1 MNKKGCLIV
10 MLISITSFAFGQV
23 NFEDYFENKSLR
35 VDYLMGGSAKDQTVF
50 IKELK
55 EEPFWGGS
63 KTNLIDQFG
72 FGTFKFKL
80 IDAETKVLLY
90 SKGFNSLFQ
99 EWQTTAEAKELKR
112 AFYQVNVMP
121 FPKRPVLFVLESRK
135 WNGEMEQ
142 IFEFEIDPTNYF
154 IGKEKPNTIVSNR
167 VMGEG
172 DPATSVDV
180 AFIAEGYTLEEMGKF
195 RADVK
200 RIAGYLFDVPP
211 FKHYQNNFNIYALE
225 AISEESGTD
234 VPGENIYKNTAVN
247 TTFYTFDIDRYLTT
261 FDIKSLHDI
270 AANVPYD
277 QIFVLINTK
286 RYGGGGF
293 YNYYTS
299 CSSDHPLTYEVS
311 SHEFGHGFVGLGD
324 EYYSS
329 EVAYE
334 DFYNLEIEPWEPNLT
349 TLVDFDKKWKRMLND
364 SIPISTPRTK
374 EYENKIGVFEGGG
387 YSSKGIY
394 SPFQDCKMKTNNMKH
409 FCPVC
414 EEAAEKMILFQ
425 IGK

>member
-180 AFIAEGYTLEEMGKF
+180 AFIAEGYTLEEMDKF

-364 SIPISTPRTK
+364 SIPIPTPRTK

-394 SPFQDCKMKTNNMKH
+394 SPFQDCKMKSNNMKH

>member
-1 MNKKGCLIV
+1 MDKKVYLFAI
-10 MLISITSFAFGQV
+10 LISITSFAFGQV
-23 NFEDYFENKSLR
+23 NFEDYFENKTLR
-35 VDYLMGGSAKDQTVF
+35 VDYLLGGSAKEQTVF

-72 FGTFKFKL
+72 YGTFKFKL
-80 IDAETKVLLY
+80 FDVETKELLY

-121 FPKRPVLFVLESRK
+121 FPKKPVLFVLESRK

-142 IFEFEIDPTNYF
+142 IFEYKIDPTNYF
-154 IGKEKPNTIVSNR
+154 IGKEKPSAIVSNR
-167 VMGEG
+167 VMGKS
-172 DPATSVDV
+172 DPAKSVDV
-180 AFIAEGYTLEEMGKF
+180 AFIAEGYTLEEMDKF

-211 FKHYQNNFNIYALE
+211 FKQYQNHFNIYALE
-225 AISEESGTD
+225 SISEESGTD

-247 TTFYTFDIDRYLTT
+247 TSFYTFDIDRYLTT
-261 FDIKSLHDI
+261 FDLKALHDI

-277 QIFVLINTK
+277 QIFVLINTD

-299 CSSDHPLTYEVS
+299 CSSDHLLTYEVS

-349 TLVDFDKKWKRMLND
+349 TLVDFDKKWKGMLD
-364 SIPISTPRTK
+364 ESIPIPTPRMK
-374 EYENKIGVFEGGG
+374 EYEDKIGVFEGGG
-387 YSSKGIY
+387 YLSKGIY
-394 SPFQDCKMKTNNMKH
+394 SPYQDCKMKSNNMKH

-414 EEAAEKMILFQ
+414 EKAAEKMILFH

>member
-1 MNKKGCLIV
+1 MNKKVCLIAL
-10 MLISITSFAFGQV
+10 LISISGFAFGQV
-23 NFEDYFENKSLR
+23 NFEDYFENKTLR
-35 VDYLMGGSAKDQTVF
+35 IDYLMGGSAKEQTVF
-50 IKELK
+50 IKELR

-63 KTNLIDQFG
+63 KINLIDQFG
-72 FGTFKFKL
+72 FGTFRFKL
-80 IDAETKVLLY
+80 LDAETKVLLY

-121 FPKRPVLFVLESRK
+121 FPKKPVVFVLESRK

-142 IFEFEIDPTNYF
+142 IFEYEIDPTNYF
-154 IGKEKPNTIVSNR
+154 IGKEKPRFTASNL
-167 VMGEG
+167 VMGKGNPE
-172 DPATSVDV
+172 TSVDV
-180 AFIAEGYTLEEMGKF
+180 AFIAEGYTLEEMDKF
-195 RADVK
+195 RSDVK
-200 RIAGYLFDVPP
+200 RVAGYLFDVPP
-211 FKHYQNNFNIYALE
+211 FKQYQDNFNIYALE
-225 AISEESGTD
+225 AISQESGTD

-261 FDIKSLHDI
+261 FDVKALHDI

-299 CSSDHPLTYEVS
+299 CSSDNPQTYEVS

-329 EVAYE
+329 AVAYE

-349 TLVDFDKKWKRMLND
+349 TLVDFDKKWKGMLD
-364 SIPISTPRTK
+364 ESCPIPTPRTK
-374 EYENKIGVFEGGG
+374 EFENKIGVFEGGG
-387 YSSKGIY
+387 YLSKGIY
-394 SPFQDCKMKTNNMKH
+394 SPYQDCKMKSNNMKH

-414 EEAAEKMILFQ
+414 EDAAEKMILFH

>member
-23 NFEDYFENKSLR
+23 NFEDYFENKTLR

-142 IFEFEIDPTNYF
+142 IFEYEIDPTNYF
-154 IGKEKPNTIVSNR
+154 IGKEKPNAIVSNR

-364 SIPISTPRTK
+364 SIPIPTPRTK

-394 SPFQDCKMKTNNMKH
+394 SPFQDCKMKSNNMKH

>member
-142 IFEFEIDPTNYF
+142 IFEYEIDPTNYF

-180 AFIAEGYTLEEMGKF
+180 AFIAEGYTLEEMDKF

-349 TLVDFDKKWKRMLND
+349 TLVDFDKKWKGMLND
-364 SIPISTPRTK
+364 SIPIPTPRTK
-374 EYENKIGVFEGGG
+374 EFENKIGVFEGGG

>member
-142 IFEFEIDPTNYF
+142 IFEYEIDPTNYF

-180 AFIAEGYTLEEMGKF
+180 AFIAEGYTLEEMDKF

-364 SIPISTPRTK
+364 SIPIPTPRTK

-394 SPFQDCKMKTNNMKH
+394 SPFQDCKMKSNNMKH